1 MSNLSFTKQEK
12 SWIVYDVA
20 NSAFVLVVVTAIMP
34 IFFKEYVSR
43 GVAPAVSTAN
53 WGFANGLAS
62 MVVAISAPVLGTF
75 ADGEG
80 LKKRFF
86 AAFLVVGLGA
96 TFLLPTV
103 SAGGWLYCLA
113 IFVLARIGF
122 AGANVFYDAFLP
134 DVTDQRRMDWISSSG
149 YAWGYI
155 GSVVPFL
162 GVMALLFYGM
172 HRSGSSLLPPL
183 QVKIGFGIVGCW
195 WLLFSLPIL
204 KKVRQTHFISL
215 SPHPFRD
222 GFVRLFRTFREIR
235 RFRKVFLFL
244 IAYFFY
250 IDGVDTIITM
260 ATAYG
265 VDVGLRPTMLI
276 LAILMI
282 QIVAFPFS
290 LLYGRCAD
298 RFTGKRMIYIG
309 LGVYCCITL
318 LAYFLPVLPTLQM
331 KTELFWLL
339 AFLVATSI
347 GGVQALSRSYFGK
360 LIPADHSAEFFG
372 FFNIFGKFAAIL
384 GPVLVGAVGEYA
396 GQSRYGVLSIFFL
409 FLLGGFFLSKVREE

>member
-1 MSNLSFTKQEK
+1 
-12 SWIVYDVA
+12 
-20 NSAFVLVVVTAIMP
+20 MP
-34 IFFKEYVSR
+34 LF
-43 GVAPAVSTAN
+43 GC
-53 WGFANGLAS
+53 WGCSL
-62 MVVAISAPVLGTF
+62 P
-75 ADGEG
+75 
-80 LKKRFF
+80 
-86 AAFLVVGLGA
+86 
-96 TFLLPTV
+96 FLLPSV
-103 SAGGWLYCLA
+103 SAGAWLYCLA

-134 DVTDQRRMDWISSSG
+134 DVSEHQRMDWVSSSG

-162 GVMALLFYGM
+162 GVIALLFYGM

-195 WLLFSLPIL
+195 WLLFSIPML
-204 KKVRQTHFISL
+204 KDVRQTHYFSL
-215 SPHPFRD
+215 SSHPFRD
-222 GFVRLFRTFREIR
+222 GFARLFRTFQEIR
-235 RFRKVFLFL
+235 HFRQVFLFL

-265 VDVGLRPTMLI
+265 VDVGLSPAMLI

-290 LLYGRCAD
+290 LLYGRFAD
-298 RFTGKRMIYIG
+298 RFTGKRMIYTGI
-309 LGVYCCITL
+309 GVYCCITL
-318 LAYFLPVLPTLQM
+318 LAFFLPVLPTLRM
-331 KTELFWLL
+331 KSLLFWLL

-360 LIPADHSAEFFG
+360 LIPADRSAEFFG

-384 GPVLVGAVGEYA
+384 GPVLVGLVGESM

-409 FLLGGFFLSKVREE
+409 FLLGGFFLAKVREV